1 MASTKRSLIKVLLF
15 VHLVSLVSAGGLF
28 GNDGAEVEGDSNRVQ
43 RPEDLLAESGKV
55 WIVTVKGINEEVI
68 TMMVTCSIFQAAH
81 RFIKRTFYFIIVF
94 KFLEKSLVIP
104 TSRNIIEWFGI
115 SHIYQRKERTR

>member
-1 MASTKRSLIKVLLF
+1 MASTKRSLIQVLLF

-55 WIVTVKGINEEVI
+55 WIVTVKGINEEVS
-68 TMMVTCSIFQAAH
+68 TKVVTCSIFSSRAPFH
-81 RFIKRTFYFIIVF
+81 RADVPSSMF
-94 KFLEKSLVIP
+94 
-104 TSRNIIEWFGI
+104 
-115 SHIYQRKERTR
+115 SHR